1 MSKNMKN
8 SANLLNEDEILLSE
22 DLNDSRLYFNRELSW
37 LEFNQRVLEQAK
49 DENHP
54 LLERVKFLAIV
65 QTNMDEFFMVR
76 VAALLKQ
83 MRSGSDNIAPDG
95 MSVEEQ
101 LGAIRSRVQQMK
113 QDQQQCWSEQLR
125 PQLEQHSVRFIEPDQ
140 YTPELRE
147 YLSNYYQQGV
157 HPVLTPLA
165 FDPGHPFPFISSMS
179 LNLAVVVKYGPYEKN
194 FARIKIPDILPRF
207 IPVPEELAGR
217 RYGFVY
223 LEDVIKDNLNELFPD
238 NNVLDIYVFRVIRDT
253 DLVIQEDEAG
263 DLLENVDRSLKQ
275 LRYGNVSLLQVEDQ
289 MPEELLQVLMEN
301 FEIERGRGIVTRTHT

>member
-8 SANLLNEDEILLSE
+8 SANSLNEDEILLSE

-194 FARIKIPDILPRF
+194 FA
-207 IPVPEELAGR
+207 
-217 RYGFVY
+217 
-223 LEDVIKDNLNELFPD
+223 
-238 NNVLDIYVFRVIRDT
+238 
-253 DLVIQEDEAG
+253 
-263 DLLENVDRSLKQ
+263 
-275 LRYGNVSLLQVEDQ
+275 
-289 MPEELLQVLMEN
+289 
-301 FEIERGRGIVTRTHT
+301 